1 MTDKSIVIDKKRD
14 FDDKGHFAKGNKI
27 GRMPK
32 KGFTLNDITKLV
44 RKYERVHD
52 KTILKHYVEELF
64 NDNKMLDR
72 FIDRYVPTKTIS
84 ELTGADGSP
93 LTFIVEKSYKEPKEE
108 KTEKKD
114 EG

>member
-1 MTDKSIVIDKKRD
+1 MINNLKVGENTIKDLRNEDGTFKK
-14 FDDKGHFAKGNKI
+14 GTQI

-44 RKYERVHD
+44 RKYEKTHD

-93 LTFIVEKSYKEPKEE
+93 LTVILKKIIYGKDEE
-108 KTEKKD
+108 TEKKR
-114 EG
+114 